1 MLVTTNRFK
10 DFEKMEINP
19 FQIWLVDFLF
29 YMPNKSNEVTF

>member
-19 FQIWLVDFLF
+19 FQNLVGRFPFL
-29 YMPNKSNEVTF
+29 YGK